1 MDSERPSGTTDVA
14 TLADLLDDVSR
25 HLAVLEEPEADRG
38 PAAAVRTDARAL
50 RAEVAEA
57 RRRAQVMAREARRA
71 QERDHGAGRPRLE
84 ADAVPVDALE
94 RLCGHALQVASSVQ
108 WAQVAVT
115 VRRAEPVLVSA
126 GDVPSTTAEAL
137 ARGPRTA
144 ACRSGTTVVVDD
156 VAADPR
162 WTGLRDGTR
171 TPASLLVLPLPGG
184 DGALTL
190 ASDTPRAFDPATR
203 AVAAELARHVHRL
216 LTPSDTETADPA
228 VRARDLVVAARAL
241 LSRHHAI
248 TPDAAFDVLL
258 ERARSADESILT
270 CADRVVDELGQAP
283 ADGAAHPA
291 EPANMRRAL
300 AYLEEHAAEDVDV
313 GDVAAAAGL
322 GTRGLQMAFRRW
334 RHTTPLA
341 HLRDVRLARA
351 HDELRAA
358 DPRDGRTV
366 ADIAAHWRFTHPG
379 RFSVA
384 YRRRY
389 GCSPSET
396 LRA

>member
-1 MDSERPSGTTDVA
+1 M
-14 TLADLLDDVSR
+14 
-25 HLAVLEEPEADRG
+25 
-38 PAAAVRTDARAL
+38 
-50 RAEVAEA
+50 
-57 RRRAQVMAREARRA
+57 
-71 QERDHGAGRPRLE
+71 
-84 ADAVPVDALE
+84 
-94 RLCGHALQVASSVQ
+94 
-108 WAQVAVT
+108 
-115 VRRAEPVLVSA
+115 
-126 GDVPSTTAEAL
+126 
-137 ARGPRTA
+137 
-144 ACRSGTTVVVDD
+144 
-156 VAADPR
+156 
-162 WTGLRDGTR
+162 
-171 TPASLLVLPLPGG
+171 
-184 DGALTL
+184 
-190 ASDTPRAFDPATR
+190 
-203 AVAAELARHVHRL
+203 HRL
-216 LTPSDTETADPA
+216 LGATDAEAADPA

-248 TPDAAFDVLL
+248 TPEAAFEVLL
-258 ERARSADESILT
+258 ERAADAGHSILD
-270 CADRVVDELGQAP
+270 CAEQVVDELGQEP
-283 ADGAAHPA
+283 AEGPAHPA

-313 GDVAAAAGL
+313 ADVAAAAGL

-334 RHTTPLA
+334 RGTTPLA